1 MHSTL
6 KISDAILSVW
16 RFGQRAQLGLISVA
30 RDQGE
35 LESEY
40 GYEKMAHVIFVNR
53 TFEQLCARDKLHL
66 SDGFLGVACSGF
78 FALSDYSATGHLLTL
93 TRRRN
98 DSSDIEIMFGSIRF
112 LPGTNL
118 LDNCCLRF
126 SYHRLIKVVY
136 RTNPFGLVRS
146 MNTLWLVRF
155 YHRDPDLLEKQT
167 AITVTAIIICLR
179 PCLDF
184 SSGCSSESSA
194 HTRTAGRRWRRGRAR
209 RRRIGRCGSGG

>member
-118 LDNCCLRF
+118 RDNCCLCF

-136 RTNPFGLVRS
+136 FI
-146 MNTLWLVRF
+146 M
-155 YHRDPDLLEKQT
+155 
-167 AITVTAIIICLR
+167 CLR
-179 PCLDF
+179 PCLDL
-184 SSGCSSESSA
+184 SSGCSSESA
-194 HTRTAGRRWRRGRAR
+194 ADTRTAGRRLRRARAR
-209 RRRIGRCGSGG
+209 RRHTGWCCSGG